1 MRFSKLEKSV
11 TFHSRADTD
20 TNTKLLLCEA
30 ECESLKLEITS
41 LKQDIDLVASCF
53 TCVICMRIEFPVYW
67 SSCCKII
74 LGCVSCISQW
84 VSDTRTCPHC
94 RSVIDLEELVK
105 VPEMRSLCETLSKYT
120 VED

>member
-1 MRFSKLEKSV
+1 MLEDYEEYASCEKPKKKSRESVEMRLSKLEKSV

-53 TCVICMRIEFPVYW
+53 TCVICMRI
-67 SSCCKII
+67 
-74 LGCVSCISQW
+74 
-84 VSDTRTCPHC
+84 
-94 RSVIDLEELVK
+94 
-105 VPEMRSLCETLSKYT
+105 
-120 VED
+120 